1 MFWIVTAA
9 VLGAVLL
16 GAWFYDRRH
25 GVDPTRMPSD
35 ARRAQAE
42 ADADATRRNTA
53 RAAASAGSDQ
63 RTCPRQG

>member
-1 MFWIVTAA
+1 MFWIVTA

-35 ARRAQAE
+35 ARQAQAE
-42 ADADATRRNTA
+42 ADADADADADAT
-53 RAAASAGSDQ
+53 Q
-63 RTCPRQG
+63 HRTGGGISGF

>member
-42 ADADATRRNTA
+42 VDADADAT
-53 RAAASAGSDQ
+53 Q
-63 RTCPRQG
+63 HRTGGGISGF

>member
-35 ARRAQAE
+35 ARRARAE
-42 ADADATRRNTA
+42 ADADADATQHRT
-53 RAAASAGSDQ
+53 GS
-63 RTCPRQG
+63 GISGF